1 MVYVKELDSTSDGEP
16 INKWIGWICCIVPF
30 YYRNTAGRDEGDSR
44 AAKEPLR
51 IAKPFLIQNQIL
63 SWNINFSKQTRVPMM
78 DMDLTAGPVD
88 LLKQAGAGDWIFFW
102 AFTNKDDHDRI
113 LESLQEQIDNYR
125 SPKVSR
131 PEKALNDF
139 NSGLKFVGRVHGVRR
154 SRTATATGAINTRY
168 FLTAVCMQEAE
179 TKIVMGSEARTAF
192 SNQTDAAQ
200 NETEYLN
207 AVFKNAKRLLSLT
220 EKIIT
225 PKRLIEEAIK
235 LFLGPGADPL
245 GQISTDSMTP
255 EARAEAELGKAASP
269 NSSVEVPALVANMLG
284 RGANANRQ
292 TAYFA
297 SIIGMRIGRELYND
311 PKVPVPSKTDN
322 LKGSFIFQSDQ
333 IINKSVWEIIE
344 ECACQPL
351 NEVYTAMRLT
361 DGLRI
366 LPTITVRQVPQ
377 NDPPSPISTTF
388 LSLPRWVVSS
398 KMVISEDVGVSDAN
412 RYNYV
417 WVHPVDPSAYGDQAV
432 LSAARMLKQSPPVY
446 DVANARRSGLRTMTA
461 EFRLTDDG
469 SNPADTQSYSGIA
482 FNAIRN
488 GHLKWNG
495 RIVTVG
501 IQEPISLGDNVA
513 YDDVLYNINGMS
525 HRGRITPSTGEK
537 TFNTTIELASGV
549 SLSGTEKRDRG
560 SDFPDSKQPHGLD
573 YTISDLSDPEEITE
587 D

>member
-1 MVYVKELDSTSDGEP
+1 MVYVKELDRTGDEEP

-30 YYRNTAGRDEGDSR
+30 YHRNTYPKDEGDSK
-44 AAKEPLR
+44 AANEPLK

-113 LESLQEQIDNYR
+113 LESLQEQIKNYE
-125 SPKVSR
+125 SPRIAKSD
-131 PEKALNDF
+131 KALNDF

-154 SRTATATGAINTRY
+154 SKTATATGSINTRY
-168 FLTAVCMQEAE
+168 FVTAVCMQEAE
-179 TKIVMGSEARTAF
+179 TRIVIGAEAKTAF
-192 SNQTDAAQ
+192 TNSTDQAKS
-200 NETEYLN
+200 ETDWLN
-207 AVFKNAKRLLSLT
+207 AVFKNAKTLLALT

-225 PKRLIEEAIK
+225 PKTLIEKTIK

-245 GQISTDSMTP
+245 GQISTEGMTP
-255 EARAEAELGKAASP
+255 EVKAETELSKAASP

-284 RGANANRQ
+284 RGANPKRQ

-297 SIIGMRIGRELYND
+297 SIIGTRIGRELYNRSNA
-311 PKVPVPSKTDN
+311 PIPSKTDQ

-333 IINKSVWEIIE
+333 IFNKSVWEIIE

-351 NEVYTAMRLT
+351 NEVYTAMRLA
-361 DGLRI
+361 DDLRI

-377 NDPPSPISTTF
+377 NDPLSPTSTTF

-417 WVHPVDPSAYGDQAV
+417 WIHPIDPTTIGTDAV
-432 LSAARMLKQSPPVY
+432 LSSARMLKQSPPVY
-446 DVANARRSGLRTMTA
+446 DVANAKRSGLRTMTA
-461 EFRLTDDG
+461 EFRLTPDG
-469 SNPADTQSYSGIA
+469 SKPADTLSYSAIA

-501 IQEPISLGDNVA
+501 IQEPVSLGDNVV

-525 HRGRITPSTGEK
+525 HRGRITSSTGEK

-549 SLSGTEKRDRG
+549 SLSGTEKRKSG
-560 SDFPDSKQPHGLD
+560 SDFPDSEQPHGLS
-573 YTISDLSDPEEITE
+573 YSSSDDSDTE
-587 D
+587 